1 MNSVAKWCALDLDWT
16 RETRHCFPMENDKN
30 WLPITIM
37 TDGFCCLGHD
47 LTDLYFLT
55 KSNFYLFSFSLSIF
69 LFFFFDFFEQFD
81 SAALGAA
88 PAAKQ
93 RVTSPST
100 SAVQKAERKLSS
112 LSLQINNN
120 HNNKENGKKNGKIAR
135 KMHQPVSSAESS
147 WSSSAPQ
154 APEEGPFVFGLPG
167 QHTHSHSIY
176 QLQARAWMT
185 VNSRVLRFFP

>member
-1 MNSVAKWCALDLDWT
+1 
-16 RETRHCFPMENDKN
+16 
-30 WLPITIM
+30 M

-100 SAVQKAERKLSS
+100 SAVQKAEIKLSS
-112 LSLQINNN
+112 LSLLINNN
-120 HNNKENGKKNGKIAR
+120 HNNKENGKKKWKKLQEKCINQFRPRSRRGHRRHLRHLKKVRSFSGYRGSI
-135 KMHQPVSSAESS
+135 
-147 WSSSAPQ
+147 
-154 APEEGPFVFGLPG
+154 
-167 QHTHSHSIY
+167 HT
-176 QLQARAWMT
+176 LT
-185 VNSRVLRFFP
+185 RFINFKQEHG